1 MRSTAVSIPKG
12 PSHGPRAHRL
22 RFNVQSGSTCRCLF
36 SRKLFEVIT
45 VKKNNYVNHQQGS
58 VGSSQRDGSSAGL
71 MRARK
76 PHKLRRRTTQYENVK
91 FILVSLC
98 LQYLSYK
105 ISRGYYAEAKQKT
118 SKGAVRL
125 MVMQWPPSRASE

>member
-1 MRSTAVSIPKG
+1 M
-12 PSHGPRAHRL
+12 
-22 RFNVQSGSTCRCLF
+22 
-36 SRKLFEVIT
+36 
-45 VKKNNYVNHQQGS
+45 HQQGS
-58 VGSSQRDGSSAGL
+58 VGSSSSQQDRSSAGL
-71 MRARK
+71 MHAHK
-76 PHKLRRRTTQYENVK
+76 PHNLRRCTTQYENVK

-105 ISRGYYAEAKQKT
+105 IRRGYYAEAKQKA